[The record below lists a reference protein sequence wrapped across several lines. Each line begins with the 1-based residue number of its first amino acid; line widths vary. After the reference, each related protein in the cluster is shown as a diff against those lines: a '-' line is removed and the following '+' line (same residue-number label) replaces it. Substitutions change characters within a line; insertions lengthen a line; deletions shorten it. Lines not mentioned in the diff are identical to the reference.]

1 MQTETTARFIQADGT
16 ITTEPA
22 RPVFNAAGELV
33 RWELIEGPGLAA
45 ERDCVEAHLRELAA
59 QPFPHIEPE
68 AGGVLLRSRERGGH
82 TTRREHEA
90 VLVLEAAGVKVRVS
104 WDCQHPGCMRAFGH
118 TGDCLRASDVQD
130 EESAS

>member
-1 MQTETTARFIQADGT
+1 MQPHVTQFARFVQSDGSITTA
-16 ITTEPA
+16 PA
-22 RPVFNAAGELV
+22 RAVFSAAGELV
-33 RWELIEGPGLAA
+33 RWDMIDEGEAR
-45 ERDCVEAHLRELAA
+45 ECVDAHLRELAA

-82 TTRREHEA
+82 TTRREQEA